1 METTLLDPEREQ
13 KTFDWVLKCI
23 DSCFTPEQ
31 IEASRRLIDYFEEKF
46 GKGEAEGKLILA
58 LGLKDNQINYR

>member
-1 METTLLDPEREQ
+1 METNLLDTEREQ

-23 DSCFTPEQ
+23 DSCLTPEQ
-31 IEASRRLIDYFEEKF
+31 IEACGRLIDYFVEKF
-46 GKGEAEGKLILA
+46 GKGEAEGKLIDA